1 MLAFVMNRKTVSYW
15 LQASRPRAFPLAAAC
30 IGMGGVLA
38 YNAGDMKPVVLG
50 LAILTA
56 VLLQLLSNLAND
68 LGDFKKGADSD
79 DRLGPSR
86 TVQMGLISPGS
97 MKRAIWVVG
106 VLSFFSGLAL
116 IIAAHPG
123 LYVFLGFLTL
133 GLLAIWAAIQYT
145 LGKRAYGY
153 HGLGDFFVFIFF
165 GWVGVLGT
173 FFLQTQAGSWSLLLP
188 ASSCGFF
195 AVAVLNINN
204 VRDIPSDRAAG
215 KNTLAVYLGPMGSR
229 WYHLV
234 LLACGLGAAGV
245 YTIIEPGGNW
255 FFMGMLPFC
264 IRIGYLLFRYRDPKK
279 IDPLLREMA
288 FISLLFV
295 VLFGLGYVI

>member
-1 MLAFVMNRKTVSYW
+1 MSKMRVSYW
-15 LQASRPRAFPLAAAC
+15 LQAARPRAFPLAAAC

-38 YNAGDMKPVVLG
+38 YKVGEMKPIVLG

-68 LGDFKKGADSD
+68 LGDFTKGADSA
-79 DRLGPSR
+79 DRLGPAR

-97 MKRAIWVVG
+97 MKRAIWIVG
-106 VLSFFSGLAL
+106 FLSFFSGLVL
-116 IIAAHPG
+116 IIAARPG
-123 LYVFLGFLTL
+123 WDVFLGFLAL
-133 GLLAIWAAIQYT
+133 GLLAMWAAIQYT
-145 LGKRAYGY
+145 LGKRPYGY
-153 HGLGDFFVFIFF
+153 HGLGDLFVFIFF

-173 FFLQTQAGSWSLLLP
+173 YFLQTAAGSWNLLLP

-204 VRDIPSDRAAG
+204 VRDIPSDRSAG
-215 KNTLAVYLGPMGSR
+215 KNTLAVYLGPQGARM
-229 WYHLV
+229 YHLL
-234 LLACGLGAAGV
+234 LLAGGLMSAAF
-245 YTIIEPGGNW
+245 YTFWESDGNW
-255 FFMGMLPFC
+255 YFMGVLPFC
-264 IRIGYLLFRYRDPKK
+264 VRIGYLLYRYRDPQK

-295 VLFGLGYVI
+295 MLFGLGFIL

>member
-1 MLAFVMNRKTVSYW
+1 MSKTRASYW
-15 LQASRPRAFPLAAAC
+15 LQAARPRAFPLAAAC

-38 YNAGDMKPVVLG
+38 YNSGAFKPVVLG

-68 LGDFKKGADSD
+68 LGDFKKGADSSL
-79 DRLGPSR
+79 RLGPAR
-86 TVQMGLISPGS
+86 TVQLGLISPKS

-106 VLSFFSGLAL
+106 LLAFFSGISLILAARPDWKVFVGFLAL
-116 IIAAHPG
+116 G
-123 LYVFLGFLTL
+123 LA
-133 GLLAIWAAIQYT
+133 AIWAAVQYT

-153 HGLGDFFVFIFF
+153 HGLGDFFVFLFF

-173 FFLQTQAGSWSLLLP
+173 YFLQVNSGGWSLLWP

-215 KNTLAVYLGPMGSR
+215 KNTLAVYLGPEGSR
-229 WYHLV
+229 IYHLIL
-234 LLACGLGAAGV
+234 LLAGLTCAAV
-245 YTIIEPGGNW
+245 YTLTVSGGHW
-255 FFMGMLPFC
+255 YFLGVIPFC
-264 IRIGYLLFRYRDPKK
+264 IRIGYLLYRYRDPKK

-288 FISLLFV
+288 FVSLLFV
-295 VLFGLGYVI
+295 ILFGLGYIL

>member
-1 MLAFVMNRKTVSYW
+1 MSKTPFSYW

-38 YNAGDMKPVVLG
+38 YNVGEMDLMVLG
-50 LAILTA
+50 LAVLTA
-56 VLLQLLSNLAND
+56 ILLQLLSNLAND
-68 LGDFKKGADSD
+68 LGDFSKGADSD
-79 DRLGPSR
+79 QRLGPAR
-86 TVQMGLISPGS
+86 TVQLGLISPRT

-106 VLSFFSGLAL
+106 VLSFISGVVL
-116 IIAAHPG
+116 IIVANPG
-123 LYVFLGFLTL
+123 LEVFLGFLAL
-133 GLLAIWAAIQYT
+133 GLLAIWAAVQYT

-153 HGLGDFFVFIFF
+153 HGLGDFFVFVFF

-173 FFLQTQAGSWSLLLP
+173 YFLQTQMGHWSLLLP

-215 KNTLAVYLGPMGSR
+215 KNTLAVYLGPFGAR
-229 WYHLV
+229 VYHLI
-234 LLACGLGAAGV
+234 LLIGGLGTAAI
-245 YTIIEPGGNW
+245 YTLWQPGGQW
-255 FFMGMLPFC
+255 YFLGVLPFC
-264 IRIGYLLFRYRDPKK
+264 GRIAYLLFRYRDPKK

-288 FISLLFV
+288 FVSLLFV
-295 VLFGLGYVI
+295 VLFGIGYLI